1 MAYINDFSG
10 NGNHLT
16 NTNSL
21 LSQISLAPIAVLN
34 GTGHLKVAN
43 NASLS
48 IAGDESYLQS
58 TLRGLT
64 FGGWF
69 YMTSIAA
76 SRVFVSK
83 WTFTASNNRSYWLGF
98 NQSSGNFE
106 CRVSSDG
113 TAVVTAS
120 SSV

>member
-69 YMTSIAA
+69 YMTSIPASVYLGAAPLYIGADDDGAAA
-76 SRVFVSK
+76 SRLFGY
-83 WTFTASNNRSYWLGF
+83 ASLCF
-98 NQSSGNFE
+98 L
-106 CRVSSDG
+106 C
-113 TAVVTAS
+113 AS
-120 SSV
+120 ALPDATIRA